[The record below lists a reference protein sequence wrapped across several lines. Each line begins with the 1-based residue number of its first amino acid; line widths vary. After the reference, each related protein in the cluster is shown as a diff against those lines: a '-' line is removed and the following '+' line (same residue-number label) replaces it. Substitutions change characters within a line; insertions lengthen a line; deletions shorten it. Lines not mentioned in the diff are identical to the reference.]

1 MSGDALGLEGLDRVE
16 IGDAQLVE
24 EGEAE
29 RAYVYSLA
37 LTTICYVTNP
47 DEDLVGLAIDAQPEL
62 PDGPGRFD
70 VLNFVAQGY
79 YVPLDPASL
88 TDYARRR
95 RFLDALKA
103 RPCADCDGS
112 YPPCVMD
119 FDHRPG
125 VEKVSNVS
133 QLVWKDRALLLAEVA
148 KCDLICSNCHR
159 MRTHHRQHGEAA

>member
-1 MSGDALGLEGLDRVE
+1 MMRASLDAVRREV
-16 IGDAQLVE
+16 AK
-24 EGEAE
+24 
-29 RAYVYSLA
+29 
-37 LTTICYVTNP
+37 C
-47 DEDLVGLAIDAQPEL
+47 DLVCSNCHRIRTWITRRPRAPE
-62 PDGPGRFD
+62 R
-70 VLNFVAQGY
+70 
-79 YVPLDPASL
+79 